1 MRRETNT
8 RRAPGWRLRAA
19 ALAAI
24 ACGALA
30 LVGCGSSSS
39 SASSAAAPSSSV
51 TAASSSAASG
61 TATSAGTSSASG
73 GSSGLAYA
81 KAQVAKYSAP
91 TTSFPAPGPALKNV
105 ASLKGKTVYYVPITL
120 EDPEFSIVASA
131 LKQALGSVGINV
143 VACSGDATPT
153 GVSSCLGRAVAQKA
167 AAVIG
172 DSVPIVLAANEF
184 AKVQAAGIPVLITDQ
199 LPPPP
204 GLPGVVKGLGNDK
217 LAYEPEN
224 GIAPLALIAD
234 WVIADSGGKAN
245 VLISEFTDSPSTQ
258 AYIAQGAKAQF
269 AKNCSGCTVAI
280 SKVQNANFNLI
291 PSQTSSALL
300 AHPNTNYVIAEFDAE
315 LQPLFGGVQQ
325 AHFATKAKGASTT
338 GVLGA
343 LQQLKSKQFLAA
355 DAGTDFPYQGWAD
368 ADAVMRQLLGMPTVA
383 ENVPMRLFTS
393 ANIGSLALTPSAEA
407 SGAWY
412 GSSAYQGMFTKLWG
426 K

>member
-1 MRRETNT
+1 MRRETNK
-8 RRAPGWRLRAA
+8 RRAPGWHRRIAGLAA
-19 ALAAI
+19 VGCGVIALA
-24 ACGALA
+24 
-30 LVGCGSSSS
+30 GCGSSSS
-39 SASSAAAPSSSV
+39 SSSAPAA
-51 TAASSSAASG
+51 TSSSATTSTTS
-61 TATSAGTSSASG
+61 TATAAGTSSASG
-73 GSSGLAYA
+73 GGGGLAYA
-81 KAQVAKYSAP
+81 QRQVAKYSAP
-91 TTSFPAPGPALKNV
+91 VTNFPAPGPALKSV

-120 EDPEFSIVASA
+120 EDPEFSIVAAA
-131 LKQALGSVGINV
+131 LKQALGKVGVSVV
-143 VACSGDATPT
+143 SCSGNATPS
-153 GVSSCLGRAVAQKA
+153 GVSSCLGRAVTQKA

-172 DSVPIVLAANEF
+172 DSVPIVLAANAF

-204 GLPGVVKGLGNDK
+204 GLPGVVKGLGTDK
-217 LAYEPEN
+217 LAYQPEN

-234 WVIADSGGKAN
+234 WVITDSGGKAN

-258 AYIAQGAKAQF
+258 AYIAEGAQAQF
-269 AKNCSGCTVAI
+269 TKNCSGCTVAI
-280 SKVQNANFNLI
+280 SKVQNANFSLI

-300 AHPNTNYVIAEFDAE
+300 SHPNTDYVIAEFDAE

-368 ADAVMRQLLGMPTVA
+368 ADAVMRQLLGLPIVA
-383 ENVPMRLFTS
+383 ERVPMRLFTS
-393 ANIGSLALTPSAEA
+393 ANIGSLALTPAAEA

-412 GSSAYQGMFTKLWG
+412 GSSAYQAMFTKLWG